1 MTAVVVGIVRP
12 PVVCPKGVMY
22 RAKGGIVEAEGD
34 QSQPKQPGILAI
46 NRVDE
51 FLKAHVGE
59 VLGVSGVEASD
70 AVLFERYRKH
80 AVEDVSGLWIFI

>member
-1 MTAVVVGIVRP
+1 MGRRRDAVP
-12 PVVCPKGVMY
+12 PLRERWRLATEK
-22 RAKGGIVEAEGD
+22 
-34 QSQPKQPGILAI
+34 SAI

-59 VLGVSGVEASD
+59 VPGVSGVEASD

-80 AVEDVSGLWIFI
+80 AVEDVSGLWGFI